1 MPDTPGHDPSTVG
14 PRFEEVV
21 EQFLRERE
29 AGRKKPEEQAEVLV
43 LEKTVRRAETRCGP
57 AETMVG

>member
-1 MPDTPGHDPSTVG
+1 MPDTPLHYRSPQGS
-14 PRFEEVV
+14 RFEAVI
-21 EQFLRERE
+21 EQFLCERA

-57 AETMVG
+57 AETIVR